1 MTTPYSFRGRAEIHY
16 AATSGT
22 GKTHRPT
29 SATLPPG
36 HPLHRAA
43 NGAPAC
49 RTGRRLDE
57 KVDQRIYDL
66 RHEALAS
73 RVTTLET
80 LREKDAE
87 KLVATRR
94 WLIGA
99 VIVPLIGIML
109 PLIVLLI
116 RGAGP

>member
-1 MTTPYSFRGRAEIHY
+1 VPDE
-16 AATSGT
+16 
-22 GKTHRPT
+22 PT
-29 SATLPPG
+29 LGEVVRRFEDRFTDVRDDIQQL
-36 HPLHRAA
+36 
-43 NGAPAC
+43 
-49 RTGRRLDE
+49 GRRMDE

-66 RHEALAS
+66 RHEALTQ
-73 RVTTLET
+73 RVSTLET

-109 PLIVLLI
+109 PVILLLV
-116 RGAGP
+116 RGSGS

>member
-1 MTTPYSFRGRAEIHY
+1 MPDD
-16 AATSGT
+16 
-22 GKTHRPT
+22 PT
-29 SATLPPG
+29 LGEVVRRFEDRVADLRDDIQQ
-36 HPLHRAA
+36 L
-43 NGAPAC
+43 
-49 RTGRRLDE
+49 GRRLDE

-87 KLVATRR
+87 RIVGTRR

-99 VIVPLIGIML
+99 VVVPLIGIML

-116 RGAGP
+116 RGAGS

>member
-1 MTTPYSFRGRAEIHY
+1 MPDE
-16 AATSGT
+16 
-22 GKTHRPT
+22 PT
-29 SATLPPG
+29 LGEVIRRFDDRFVDLRDDIAGL
-36 HPLHRAA
+36 
-43 NGAPAC
+43 
-49 RTGRRLDE
+49 GRRLDE

-66 RHEALAS
+66 RHEALAA

-80 LREKDAE
+80 LREKDTE

-109 PLIVLLI
+109 PLIVLLV